1 MDWINVGDPIHHITK
16 PLCNLSPLDLE
27 SGEDETTLEDFL
39 FFIKSSKKRSLGKS
53 MVSADLT
60 MGLLCSSILDTA
72 ALLQLIK
79 EPKTADL

>member
-1 MDWINVGDPIHHITK
+1 
-16 PLCNLSPLDLE
+16 
-27 SGEDETTLEDFL
+27 
-39 FFIKSSKKRSLGKS
+39 